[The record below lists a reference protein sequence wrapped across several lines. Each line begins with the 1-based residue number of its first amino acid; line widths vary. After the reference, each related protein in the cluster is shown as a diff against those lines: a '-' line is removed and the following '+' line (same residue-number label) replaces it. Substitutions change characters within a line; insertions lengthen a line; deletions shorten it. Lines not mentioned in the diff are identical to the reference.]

1 MPFDR
6 AAYWS
11 ALTSPLALFLSTLR
25 VVVLLGFVPS
35 GTPNREDVL
44 SRFLERHGEPS
55 FEDPTQVFGLIG
67 RVENALG
74 TTSDNPLLDS
84 LEREFS
90 NWAVENDDAPG
101 RTFLPPVSDCQ
112 RVSIQQM

>member
-1 MPFDR
+1 MPSDR

-11 ALTSPLALFLSTLR
+11 TLTSFLALSVSILR
-25 VVVLLGFVPS
+25 VVVLLGYVPS

-74 TTSDNPLLDS
+74 TPSVDPLVNS

-90 NWAVENDDAPG
+90 NWAVDNDDAPG
-101 RTFLPPVSDCQ
+101 RTFLPPASDC
-112 RVSIQQM
+112 